1 MNTGKNIN
9 SDKNMKKDKVFTIF
23 GANAN
28 GILGKQESL
37 KNNILHFNPAVF
49 FIQESKVSRKG
60 QTKIENYEI
69 FEAVRPNCPTGGLS

>member
-37 KNNILHFNPAVF
+37 KKNILHFNPAVF
-49 FIQESKVSRKG
+49 FKIMRFLKLFA
-60 QTKIENYEI
+60 QT
-69 FEAVRPNCPTGGLS
+69 VLQGGLS